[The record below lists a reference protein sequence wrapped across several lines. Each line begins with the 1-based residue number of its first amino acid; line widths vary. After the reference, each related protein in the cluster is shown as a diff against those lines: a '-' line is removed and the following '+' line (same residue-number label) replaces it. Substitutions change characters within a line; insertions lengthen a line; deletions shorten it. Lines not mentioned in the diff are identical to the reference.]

1 MCIARRC
8 TPMNHADSTPYFS
21 PQKSSSRQA
30 LSVLKGIAV
39 VVFFFFVTLGISI
52 TLQTQYNISA
62 PEPRAAETPV
72 ASTPIKSPAPGT
84 SIAIANETTFNL
96 GCTSTS
102 TGPYFRYVFAQSGKD
117 LFYIHDDCQLTLNI
131 GKPGDTNNEPCQ
143 IALFSPGP
151 LEVRVQKYSDKQRT
165 QPVGDES
172 KNNYT
177 LTGTKYTPT
186 VTCSPIAAQPTVPV
200 VTVTS
205 DKPAGP
211 TLAVVLP
218 PATTLTP
225 PVVTITRSLTPTVAP
240 TASAPLPT
248 RPPSTSSAA
257 ASCNPS
263 KCGVCGWSG
272 SDGMCRW
279 DGAMPDGSLCC
290 YRQCQN
296 QRCAVLPGRPP
307 AVPTTPPSSSSS
319 TPNTS
324 VPATALS
331 CTSDVDCGA
340 PAAIPVAAKPQLRC
354 DATCG
359 ACGVSDT
366 TNRCVSPTD
375 PSVAS
380 SGLNC
385 CANQALAGVTRLPT
399 TSGADT
405 ILYILAGISITVT
418 GMYGMI
424 KTRRVN

>member
-1 MCIARRC
+1 
-8 TPMNHADSTPYFS
+8 MNHADSISYLS
-21 PQKSSSRQA
+21 PKKSSSRQA

-84 SIAIANETTFNL
+84 SIAIGKDTTYDM
-96 GCTSTS
+96 GCKQSAA
-102 TGPYFRYVFAQSGKD
+102 GPFFRFVFAQSGKD
-117 LFYIHDDCQLTLNI
+117 LFYINDDCQLFF
-131 GKPGDTNNEPCQ
+131 DTTPTGEQCQ
-143 IALFSPGP
+143 MGLFTPGP
-151 LEVRVQKYSDKQRT
+151 LEVRVQKYSDKQYT
-165 QPVGDES
+165 QTVGDES

-205 DKPAGP
+205 DKPGGP
-211 TLAVVLP
+211 TLPVILP

-248 RPPSTSSAA
+248 RPPSTSSGA

-263 KCGVCGWSG
+263 KCGVCGWTG

-296 QRCAVLPGRPP
+296 QRCAVLSGRPP
-307 AVPTTPPSSSSS
+307 VAPTSSAPKSTTSSNDTQS
-319 TPNTS
+319 P
-324 VPATALS
+324 VAPS

-366 TNRCVSPTD
+366 TNRCVN
-375 PSVAS
+375 PSDSAVVAA
-380 SGLNC
+380 GLNC

-405 ILYILAGISITVT
+405 ILYILAGISITAT

-424 KTRRVN
+424 KTRRAN

>member
-1 MCIARRC
+1 
-8 TPMNHADSTPYFS
+8 MNHQDLPSYLT
-21 PQKSSSRQA
+21 KSKSIPRRT
-30 LSVLKGIAV
+30 LDIIKGVAV
-39 VVFFFFVTLGISI
+39 VVFFFVATLGISI

-62 PEPRAAETPV
+62 PEPRAAETPA
-72 ASTPIKSPAPGT
+72 ASTPIKSPATG
-84 SIAIANETTFNL
+84 SSLQIANETTFNL

-117 LFYIHDDCQLTLNI
+117 LFYIHDDCQLTLNV

-177 LTGTKYTPT
+177 LTGTKYTAT
-186 VTCSPIAAQPTVPV
+186 VTCDPIAAQPTVPV
-200 VTVTS
+200 VTVI
-205 DKPAGP
+205 AGGP
-211 TLAVVLP
+211 TLPVILP

-225 PVVTITRSLTPTVAP
+225 PVTTITRSLTPTIPSTIPSTITTTPA
-240 TASAPLPT
+240 PT
-248 RPPSTSSAA
+248 RPPTTGSSSGSG
-257 ASCNPS
+257 SCNPA
-263 KCGVCGWSG
+263 KCGICGWTAA
-272 SDGMCRW
+272 DGMCRW

-296 QRCAVLPGRPP
+296 QRCAVLSGRPP
-307 AVPTTPPSSSSS
+307 VVPTTPPSSSSA
-319 TPNTS
+319 PNTS
-324 VPATALS
+324 VPAASLT

-340 PAAIPVAAKPQLRC
+340 PAAVPVAAKPQLKC

-359 ACGVSDT
+359 ACGVSDMS
-366 TNRCVSPTD
+366 NRCVSPSD

-385 CANQALAGVTRLPT
+385 CANKALTGVTRLPT

-405 ILYILAGISITVT
+405 ILYILAGISITAT
-418 GMYGMI
+418 GMYGII
-424 KTRRVN
+424 KTRRAN